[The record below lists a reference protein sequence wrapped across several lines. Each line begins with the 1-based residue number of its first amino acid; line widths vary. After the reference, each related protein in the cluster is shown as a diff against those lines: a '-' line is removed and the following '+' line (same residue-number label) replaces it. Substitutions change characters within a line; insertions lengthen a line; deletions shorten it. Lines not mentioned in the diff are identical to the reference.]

1 MEQQIS
7 DYLAATENT
16 MPLYKAPDIS
26 EQIWHQHQNR
36 KLTKFSAIAASVCIL
51 SLTFWLSGTPEFNQA
66 PSLITQNQQLEHQL
80 AQLSTR
86 QLPANQQ
93 IIIDNWQYELEM
105 LDQSL
110 EYERDRILSQDLWSF
125 RNQLLTQMINF
136 YQKPIDLYEI

>member
-26 EQIWHQHQNR
+26 EQIWSQHQNR
-36 KLTKFSAIAASVCIL
+36 KLTKFSAIAASACIL
-51 SLTFWLSGTPEFNQA
+51 SLTLWMSNTSELNQA

-86 QLPANQQ
+86 ELPANQQ
-93 IIIDNWQYELEM
+93 MIIDNWQYELE
-105 LDQSL
+105 LIDQSL
-110 EYERDRILSQDLWSF
+110 EYEHDRILSQDLWSF
-125 RNQLLTQMINF
+125 RNQLLTQMIDF
-136 YQKPIDLYEI
+136 YQKPVDLYEI